1 MTFGQRLRE
10 LRKAKG
16 MTQREL
22 AQRAGIDFT
31 YLSKLETGAMPPPSE
46 KTILSL
52 AEVLDADADELF
64 SAAGK
69 VPSSLLQ
76 GVDSEMLKMLRSSR
90 KEGKPPRHEQATLP
104 RHIPGHEA
112 LRTKRTIEQGA
123 LKGWEGLYRAIV
135 ENTLDGILVLDDE
148 LNVIYEN
155 PSTVRILGYNPGE
168 LPAKDALSV
177 IHADDASMVAYE
189 LTRLAQNPG
198 ETLYGEARVRHKCG
212 TWRIIESVV
221 INLLDDPVIRGILV
235 DYRDITERR
244 REEEARAQQE
254 ATHAAAVQHNL
265 TETEKRVLALLVE
278 GQSNPQIA
286 EQMVISQSTV
296 KFHVGSILHKLGVA
310 NRTEA
315 VALALRPPRLTD

>member
-64 SAAGK
+64 GAAGK

-135 ENTLDGILVLDDE
+135 ENTLDGILVLDGE
-148 LNVIYEN
+148 LNVIYES
-155 PSTVRILGYNPGE
+155 PSATSIFGYDPGE
-168 LPAKDALSV
+168 IGGKDALAV
-177 IHADDASMVAYE
+177 IHPDDATLVAYE

-198 ETLYGEARVRHKCG
+198 ETLCGEARVKHKDG
-212 TWRIIESVV
+212 TWRIIESSV

-235 DYRDITERR
+235 NCRDITERR
-244 REEEARAQQE
+244 RQEEAR
-254 ATHAAAVQHNL
+254 VQHEAALATIVKYNL
-265 TETEKRVLALLVE
+265 SDSEKNVLNLLLE
-278 GQSNPQIA
+278 GRSNHQIA
-286 EQMVISQSTV
+286 EQLVTSPSTV
-296 KFHVGSILHKLGVA
+296 KFHISNILRKLGA
-310 NRTEA
+310 TNRTEA
-315 VALALRPPRLTD
+315 VAVALRHQMITE